1 MTETE
6 RQGAADIAAG
16 DGPPE
21 IGARLHAARVARD
34 LALEQAAAELGLDP
48 RTLAALEADDY
59 DFLGAPVFVRAH
71 LSRYATLLEL
81 DAETLVADYVRHAQ
95 HTPTLPPPARRREP
109 ISVGGDGG
117 RWPWIVGAAA
127 VVALVGYA
135 SWRVLESVEAP
146 QPVAATT
153 TAPAMPAGSAPEAA
167 PRERDRTTSRAGDV
181 DVALAPVIPRVAR
194 RDAVRG
200 TGASEDTA
208 VPAPA
213 VASSGDPVADDA
225 APVQVAGAL
234 SPPPLADDAD
244 GVRVEIE
251 FSDECWT
258 EITDAVGR
266 RLYFGL
272 GQAGETARL
281 RGEPPLQVL
290 LGDTSAV
297 RLRVDGETYPL
308 PDGNGQVT
316 RLQLASRGEP

>member
-6 RQGAADIAAG
+6 RQGAADVAAG
-16 DGPPE
+16 DAPPE
-21 IGARLHAARVARD
+21 IGARLRDAREARD
-34 LALEQAAAELGLDP
+34 LALEQAAAELALDP

-81 DAETLVADYVRHAQ
+81 DAGPLVDAYARHAQ
-95 HTPTLPPPARRREP
+95 RTPTLPPPARRREP

-135 SWRVLESVEAP
+135 SWRVLDTVEAP

-153 TAPAMPAGSAPEAA
+153 TAPAMPAGRAAEAG
-167 PRERDRTTSRAGDV
+167 PHEERDRTSPAGEGV
-181 DVALAPVIPRVAR
+181 LAPVIPRATR
-194 RDAVRG
+194 RDAGRG
-200 TGASEDTA
+200 AAEADDGAL
-208 VPAPA
+208 PAPA
-213 VASSGDPVADDA
+213 GSGDPAADVAA
-225 APVQVAGAL
+225 SVQVAGAV
-234 SPPPLADDAD
+234 SPPPLSDDAD
-244 GVRVEIE
+244 GVRIEIE

-308 PDGNGQVT
+308 PDGNGRVT

>member
-6 RQGAADIAAG
+6 RHGRTDITAG
-16 DGPPE
+16 DVSPE
-21 IGARLHAARVARD
+21 IGARLHAAREGRD
-34 LALEQAAAELGLDP
+34 LSLEQAAAELALDP
-48 RTLAALEADDY
+48 RTLAALEADDF

-81 DAETLVADYVRHAQ
+81 DAETLVGDYTRHAQ
-95 HTPTLPPPARRREP
+95 RTPTLPPPARRREP

-135 SWRVLESVEAP
+135 SWRVLDTVEAP

-153 TAPAMPAGSAPEAA
+153 TAPAMPAGRAPGAGSRDA
-167 PRERDRTTSRAGDV
+167 RDRTPGAGEV
-181 DVALAPVIPRVAR
+181 VLAPVVTRVNR

-200 TGASEDTA
+200 TGDSEDAA
-208 VPAPA
+208 VPAPSA
-213 VASSGDPVADDA
+213 AGSGDPVADVA
-225 APVQVAGAL
+225 APVQVAGGV
-234 SPPPLADDAD
+234 SPPPLSDDAD

-272 GQAGETARL
+272 GQAGETALL

-297 RLRVDGETYPL
+297 RLRVNGETYPL
-308 PDGNGQVT
+308 PDGNGRVT